1 MIRVVLVDDHT
12 VVRMG
17 FRMILETTQDI
28 RVVGEAGNGED
39 GCAVVQEQA
48 PDVVVMDISMP
59 GMGGLAAVERM
70 LARQP
75 RLRILILSAHHDPIH
90 VRRALTAGVRGYL
103 GKRTAPEALA
113 DAIRQVAAGQLY
125 LDRELAPEVA
135 LSEMSGTADPIRSL
149 STREFEVF
157 IQLAM
162 GRAVAQ
168 IARVLCVSPS
178 TVGTHLYNVKQKLGA
193 SNAAE
198 LSMIAMRAGL
208 IEV

>member
-1 MIRVVLVDDHT
+1 MIRVILVDDHA

-17 FRMILETTQDI
+17 FRMILATTPDL
-28 RVVGEAGNGED
+28 RVVGEAANGED
-39 GCAVVQEQA
+39 GCALVQAEA
-48 PDVVVMDISMP
+48 PDVVVMDLSMP
-59 GMGGLAAVERM
+59 GMGGLPAVERM

-75 RLRILILSAHHDPIH
+75 KLRILILSAHHDPIH
-90 VRRALTAGVRGYL
+90 VSRALAAGVRGYL
-103 GKRTAPEALA
+103 SKRTAPEALS

-135 LSEMSGTADPIRSL
+135 LGEVSGASDPVRSL
-149 STREFEVF
+149 STREFEIF

-162 GRAVAQ
+162 GRAVTQ
-168 IARVLCVSPS
+168 IAHLLCVSPS
-178 TVGTHLYNVKQKLGA
+178 TVGTHLYNIKQKLGA

>member
-1 MIRVVLVDDHT
+1 MIRVVLVDDHA

-17 FRMILETTQDI
+17 FRMILETTPDI

-39 GCAVVQEQA
+39 GCAMVQAQA
-48 PDVVVMDISMP
+48 PEVVVMDISMP

-135 LSEMSGTADPIRSL
+135 LSEMAGTADPIRSL

-178 TVGTHLYNVKQKLGA
+178 TVGTHLYNIKQKLGA